1 MVYPRP
7 MGTIEIHDDDEGGV
21 LAEAA
26 VASAAMAGAAHAN
39 AEAAL
44 ADAEEA
50 EEAAEVAGSKADYAI
65 TETTIRP
72 TFEETRMIAREE
84 SEATLYRLAEILSS
98 KMAEPEPKAEI
109 EVEVEADV
117 PDEVKPKSVEKAA
130 KKKKKSF
137 AERYLG
143 MGDDE

>member
-1 MVYPRP
+1 
-7 MGTIEIHDDDEGGV
+7 MGTIEIHDENEGGV

-39 AEAAL
+39 AAAAL

-50 EEAAEVAGSKADYAI
+50 EEAAEAAEGKADYAI

-84 SEATLYRLAEILSS
+84 SDAAVYRLAEMLAN
-98 KMAEPEPKAEI
+98 KMAEPKPKAEI

>member
-1 MVYPRP
+1 MAE
-7 MGTIEIHDDDEGGV
+7 IEIHEDNEGNV

-44 ADAEEA
+44 ADAEQA
-50 EEAAEVAGSKADYAI
+50 EHSAEVAESMAEHAI
-65 TETTIRP
+65 QETAIRP
-72 TFEETRMIAREE
+72 TFEETRQIFREENEMILVRLADMIASRQ
-84 SEATLYRLAEILSS
+84 
-98 KMAEPEPKAEI
+98 AEPKVAEV
-109 EVEVEADV
+109 EVEVEAEV

-130 KKKKKSF
+130 KRKKKTF
-137 AERYLG
+137 AERYFG